1 MTNNTLKGLTE
12 AEARARLRADGP
24 NELPRQSSRSVF
36 RIALQVSKEPMIQL
50 LVAAGLIYLVL
61 GDQGEALM
69 LLAFVALSVSIS
81 VVQEKRTE
89 NVLEAL
95 RDLSSPRALVIRDGE
110 QKRIAGR
117 DVVKGDLL
125 ILAEGDRV
133 PADARLISSTDLLID
148 ESLLTG
154 ESMLVDKSASSS
166 SGSASAS
173 ASSSASAS
181 ASASASVSASVSPE
195 LSPSMMVYSGTLVAK
210 GHGLAQVTAIGLLSE
225 IGKIGRLLGEL
236 KDQPTQLHRETRRFV
251 KIFGVIG
258 ITLSLTVTLVF
269 GLMRDAWL
277 EGVLAGITLA
287 MSMLP
292 EEFVLVL
299 SVFMAMGA
307 WRISKQHVLTRK
319 SSTIEALGS
328 ATVLCTDKTG
338 TLTLNRM
345 AVAAIEAPNDCW
357 SSHQADF
364 PEAVHTTL
372 EYAILASDATP
383 SDPMDLAFHEL
394 GSRVLADSE
403 HLHGEWMLAYE
414 YGLSADLLAVSQV
427 WKDQSQ
433 TGFVI
438 ASKGSPEAVMDLCHL
453 RADDVE
459 KWRRATN
466 RMAEQGLRVLGVAR
480 SSFHGDTWPGNQ
492 HAFDFEFLGLVGL
505 ADPLRPSVPQAV
517 RECQAAGIRVV
528 MITGDYPVTA
538 LSIARE
544 AGIVSAQDDH
554 RVVMTGEQLAT
565 LSPAALAEQVRVM
578 KVYAR
583 IRPEQK
589 LMIVNALKADGEIVA
604 MTGDGVNDAPAL
616 RAADIGIAMGKR
628 GTDVAREA
636 SSMVLLQDDFGSIVT
651 TIAQGRRIYA
661 NLRKALAYVIA
672 VHVPIAG
679 LTMLPLLFGMP
690 LLFFPAHIAFL
701 EMIIDP
707 TSCFVFEGEPAD
719 SDLMQQPPRPTNAPL
734 FSAGLLVWS
743 LLQGGI
749 VFGSISGLY
758 GWMLLQGFAEGELRA
773 ASFTALVI
781 SGSLLVLSNLSSQS
795 GPSRQSRQS
804 RLGSLGD
811 LGWGRSKRRAVAQ
824 VFGGHNRSLYWIL
837 SVTSLVLLAV
847 LTFAPLRD
855 LFRFAPVEGLPFL
868 AIAVT
873 CAVSVVLLW
882 LLRRFS
888 FARLGIS

>member
-166 SGSASAS
+166 LGLASAS
-173 ASSSASAS
+173 ASSSTSTSAS
-181 ASASASVSASVSPE
+181 ASTSASPE
-195 LSPSMMVYSGTLVAK
+195 LSLSMMVYSGTLVAK

-269 GLMRDAWL
+269 GLMREAWL

-307 WRISKQHVLTRK
+307 WRISKQRVLTRK

-345 AVAAIEAPNDCW
+345 AVAAIEAPDDRW
-357 SSHQADF
+357 SSRQADF

-414 YGLSADLLAVSQV
+414 YGLSADLLAVSHV

-554 RVVMTGEQLAT
+554 RVVMTGEQLAV

-719 SDLMQQPPRPTNAPL
+719 PALMQQPPRPTNAPL
-734 FSAGLLVWS
+734 FSAELLVWS

-749 VFGSISGLY
+749 VFGSIAGLY

-781 SGSLLVLSNLSSQS
+781 SGSLLVLSNLSGQS
-795 GPSRQSRQS
+795 RPGRQS
-804 RLGSLGD
+804 RLGSLDD
-811 LGWGRSKRRAVAQ
+811 LGWGRSKRRTVAQ
-824 VFGGHNRSLYWIL
+824 VVGGHNRSLYWIL

-882 LLRRFS
+882 LLRRFA

>member
-12 AEARARLRADGP
+12 AEARARQQADGP
-24 NELPRQSSRSVF
+24 NEIPRQPSRSVL

-61 GDQGEALM
+61 GDQAEALM
-69 LLAFVALSVSIS
+69 LLAFVAFSVSIS

-95 RDLSSPRALVIRDGE
+95 RDLSSPRALVVRNGE

-117 DVVKGDLL
+117 DVVRGDLL

-133 PADARLISSTDLLID
+133 PADAHLISSTDLLID

-154 ESMLVDKSASSS
+154 ESMLVDKVAL
-166 SGSASAS
+166 
-173 ASSSASAS
+173 SSSASE
-181 ASASASVSASVSPE
+181 SVSASPALAS
-195 LSPSMMVYSGTLVAK
+195 STMVYSGTLVAK

-236 KDQPTQLHRETRRFV
+236 EDQPTQLHRETRRFV

-258 ITLSLTVTLVF
+258 ITLSLAVTLIF
-269 GLMRDAWL
+269 GVMRDAWL
-277 EGVLAGITLA
+277 EGVLAGIALA

-307 WRISKQHVLTRK
+307 WRISKQRVLTRK

-345 AVAAIEAPNDCW
+345 AVAAIEAPDDRW

-414 YGLSADLLAVSQV
+414 YGISADLLAVSQV

-453 RADDVE
+453 STQDVE
-459 KWRRATN
+459 KWRHATN

-544 AGIVSAQDDH
+544 AGIVSNKDDH

-636 SSMVLLQDDFGSIVT
+636 SAMVLLQDDFGSIVT

-690 LLFFPAHIAFL
+690 LLFLPAHIAFL

-719 SDLMQQPPRPTNAPL
+719 PDLMQQPPRPTNAPL

-749 VFGSISGLY
+749 VFGSIAGLY

-773 ASFTALVI
+773 ACFMTLVI
-781 SGSLLVLSNLSSQS
+781 SGSLLVLSNLSGQS
-795 GPSRQSRQS
+795 S
-804 RLGSLGD
+804 
-811 LGWGRSKRRAVAQ
+811 LGWGRLKRLSVAH
-824 VFGGHNRSLYWIL
+824 VFRGHNRSLYLIL
-837 SVTSLVLLAV
+837 SVTSLVLMAV

-855 LFRFAPVEGLPFL
+855 LFRFASPEGLPFL

-873 CAVSVVLLW
+873 CAVSVLLLW

>member
-166 SGSASAS
+166 SGLASAS
-173 ASSSASAS
+173 ASTSA
-181 ASASASVSASVSPE
+181 SPE
-195 LSPSMMVYSGTLVAK
+195 LSLSMMVYSGTLVAK

-269 GLMRDAWL
+269 GLMREAWL

-307 WRISKQHVLTRK
+307 WRISKQRVLTRK

-345 AVAAIEAPNDCW
+345 AVAAIEAPDDRW
-357 SSHQADF
+357 SSRQADF

-414 YGLSADLLAVSQV
+414 YGLSADLLAVSHV

-719 SDLMQQPPRPTNAPL
+719 PALMQQPPRPTNAPL
-734 FSAGLLVWS
+734 FSAELLVWS

-749 VFGSISGLY
+749 VFGSIAGLY

-781 SGSLLVLSNLSSQS
+781 SGSLLVLSNLSGQS
-795 GPSRQSRQS
+795 RPGRQSRP
-804 RLGSLGD
+804 GSLDD
-811 LGWGRSKRRAVAQ
+811 LGWGRSKRRTVAQ
-824 VFGGHNRSLYWIL
+824 VVGGHNRSLYWIL

-882 LLRRFS
+882 LLRRFA